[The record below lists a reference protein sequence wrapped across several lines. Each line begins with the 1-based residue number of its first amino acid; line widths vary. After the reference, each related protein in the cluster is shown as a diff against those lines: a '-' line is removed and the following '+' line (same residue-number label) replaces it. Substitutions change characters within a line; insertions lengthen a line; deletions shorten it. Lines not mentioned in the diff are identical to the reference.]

1 MDNNLFLQ
9 KKIKRDL
16 DELDSFR
23 ESFLY
28 YLTENGIEEE
38 TASHFELCAYE
49 VIANIIE
56 HDSAIP
62 GFCEDIQVTFSAENN
77 YGQVILNY
85 SGPEFDLTKRP
96 LPDISAHFQEGLKRG
111 LGIYIIH
118 KLMDE
123 IWYTHNE
130 GENSLTMKKSIPD
143 NSRIK
148 SGQIL

>member
-1 MDNNLFLQ
+1 MGDNLVLQ
-9 KKIKRDL
+9 RKIKRNL

-23 ESFLY
+23 ESFLS

-38 TASHFELCAYE
+38 TASHFELCTYE

-56 HDSAIP
+56 HDSAVQGSKEEIH
-62 GFCEDIQVTFSAENN
+62 ITFSSEKNS
-77 YGQVILNY
+77 GQVDLRY

-96 LPDISAHFQEGLKRG
+96 LPDIPTHFKEGLKRG

-130 GENSLTMKKSIPD
+130 GENSLIMKKRIPE
-143 NSRIK
+143 S
-148 SGQIL
+148 SLL